1 MKSPES
7 MDQNKNVDLLPSLLD
22 VVKIDGRWAQVR
34 AGGRSIL
41 FLDSGEAKQINW
53 SEYDLKKYVHQ
64 AMHYL
69 PESKELTP
77 DELMRIHWGPE
88 QETKP
93 SLKLQCTYFGDF
105 KSKEHDDIKE

>member
-1 MKSPES
+1 MQSLES
-7 MDQNKNVDLLPSLLD
+7 IEQNKESELLPSLLD
-22 VVKIDGRWAQVR
+22 IVKLDGRWAQVR

-41 FLDSGEAKQINW
+41 FLDSGETKQIDWGQYELN
-53 SEYDLKKYVHQ
+53 KYVHQ

-69 PESKELTP
+69 PESKELTH

-88 QETKP
+88 QEAKP

-105 KSKEHDDIKE
+105 SSKKNIAE